1 MTHWRLFGIAFALPV
16 LFTSLVLIEV
26 LRNRS
31 GAGEGMEL
39 TEREVTLSG
48 DTGENSGMTA
58 RVKWAA
64 DGESRQRWLSRQQ
77 LESLGF
83 DFDESPDTSA
93 ARGPL
98 RQLQRRAFI
107 AFELRDRL
115 PGSQLVPI
123 DASVDQDEMLAKYP
137 NRRTHLVTAGL
148 VGLRRDLLPGQPGLV
163 DGYVVSI
170 DPRELHVPTEFAGRL
185 RRSGARAPTFTM
197 TVRVGSRL
205 EPWIVDVR

>member
-1 MTHWRLFGIAFALPV
+1 MTHWRLFGIALALPV
-16 LFTSLVLIEV
+16 VFTSLVLIEV

-31 GAGEGMEL
+31 AAAEGMEL

-64 DGESRQRWLSRQQ
+64 DGESRQAWLSRQQ

-83 DFDESPDTSA
+83 DFDEDPETA
-93 ARGPL
+93 GRGPL

-107 AFELRDRL
+107 AFELRDGV
-115 PGSQLVPI
+115 PGSRLVPV

-185 RRSGARAPTFTM
+185 RRSRARASTFTM